1 MSVDVIAEKPAAL
14 KLFLIDRRCR
24 PASVGLPTRSR
35 RNPGLTRQQ
44 SPNCSTFLHCGTL
57 FFESGTC
64 GRRFSY
70 DFLVRLVAA
79 LKLDDDD
86 REMLSSLR

>member
-44 SPNCSTFLHCGTL
+44 IAELI
-57 FFESGTC
+57 
-64 GRRFSY
+64 
-70 DFLVRLVAA
+70 DV
-79 LKLDDDD
+79 
-86 REMLSSLR
+86 SSLWYALFRVRDMRAAVLLRFFGPLGRGTQAR